1 LTLKPGTKRF
11 SLSLDDA
18 CYKALHSSAR
28 AQGRSMSTLIR
39 AILTEYIENDGK
51 LLHFDKN
58 NQINNQSIKRLDETT
73 KVMVENLKRND

>member
-1 LTLKPGTKRF
+1 
-11 SLSLDDA
+11 
-18 CYKALHSSAR
+18 
-28 AQGRSMSTLIR
+28 MSTLIR